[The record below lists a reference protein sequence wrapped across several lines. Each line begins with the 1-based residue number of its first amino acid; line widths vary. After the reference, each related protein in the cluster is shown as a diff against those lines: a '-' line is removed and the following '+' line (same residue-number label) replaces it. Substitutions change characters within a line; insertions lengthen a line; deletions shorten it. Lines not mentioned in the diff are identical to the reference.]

1 MAHTRPSH
9 RHFIRRLF
17 VHFLYSLVWL
27 VASLLIGMWGYEH
40 FEHMRW
46 RDAFVNSAMLLGGMG
61 PVEPKLSEPGKVFAG
76 VYALYCGLVVIGV
89 TGLLLTP
96 GVQHF
101 MKILHWEH
109 KHDAP

>member
-1 MAHTRPSH
+1 MSH
-9 RHFIRRLF
+9 LRANA
-17 VHFLYSLVWL
+17 L
-27 VASLLIGMWGYEH
+27 VALALLMVSLIIGMTGYH
-40 FEHMRW
+40 WLAPMGW
-46 RDAFVNSAMLLGGMG
+46 LDAFVNAAMLLGGMG
-61 PVEPKLSEPGKVFAG
+61 PVSPLGNDEVKMFAG

-101 MKILHWEH
+101 MKVLHWEH